1 MSYTGATKMISK
13 IKGTTQDWESGKLG
27 RNAEHAIEASL
38 EEELALDDALELK
51 LISIRLQKSLI
62 KKLKL
67 IANYRGIG
75 YQPLVRDVLSR
86 FVGGEFINIMQE
98 LEAQKKVGTTLSGED
113 SLIIRQIRKA

>member
-1 MSYTGATKMISK
+1 MVSK
-13 IKGTTQDWESGKLG
+13 IKGTTQNWENGKLG
-27 RNAEHAIEASL
+27 RDAEYAVEASM

-51 LISIRLQKSLI
+51 LISIRMQKSLI

-75 YQPLVRDVLSR
+75 YQPLVRDILSR

-98 LEAQKKVGTTLSGED
+98 LEAQKKVGTALSSEN
-113 SLIIRQIRKA
+113 SVTIRQVRKA